1 MDQEKLTY
9 TYSGHL
15 REMLHRMM
23 KENYQTDVTLVSD
36 DNKQVK
42 AHKIVLSACSTVFKD
57 IVDSISHYDPVIHLK
72 DIQYLEVESLLDFMY
87 LGETTIYGSRRTE
100 FLNAAKSLDLKH
112 ISKNIEIKKMD
123 TEVLK
128 ENITNSNNS
137 SVEEKATNTQN
148 IQETK
153 LKKHKCYQCKY
164 QTSHSFRFKQ
174 HVQSVHDGVKIDCSF
189 CLKKFADKSNLK
201 KHIQSKHEGMKFPCS
216 KCQLQYTTYSSLKLH
231 IDAEHKEIRYNC
243 LQCNYQGK
251 TQYQLKQHYKA
262 THEGVR
268 YSCEKCDAKFKTKDS
283 VMQHIE
289 TVHGNSKQFFC
300 YKCDKQFSR
309 KCSVKLHMESVHE
322 NIKQFICGKCEK
334 QFSRKCSL
342 KLHIESVHKD
352 SYQTISNLP
361 LKLT

>member
-57 IVDSISHYDPVIHLK
+57 IVDSISHNDPVIHLK
-72 DIQYLEVESLLDFMY
+72 DIQYLEVESLLEFMY
-87 LGETTIYGSRRTE
+87 LGEATIHQSRRTE

-251 TQYQLKQHYKA
+251 TQYQLKHHYDA
-262 THEGVR
+262 AHEGVR
-268 YSCEKCDAKFKTKDS
+268 YSCEHCGAKFKAKES
-283 VMQHIE
+283 VYQHIE
-289 TVHGNSKQFFC
+289 SVHENSKQFFC

-309 KCSVKLHMESVHE
+309 KCSVKLHIESVHK
-322 NIKQFICGKCEK
+322 NIKQFICSKCDKE
-334 QFSRKCSL
+334 FSRKCSL
-342 KLHIESVHKD
+342 KLHIESVHKNFK
-352 SYQTISNLP
+352 Q
-361 LKLT
+361 